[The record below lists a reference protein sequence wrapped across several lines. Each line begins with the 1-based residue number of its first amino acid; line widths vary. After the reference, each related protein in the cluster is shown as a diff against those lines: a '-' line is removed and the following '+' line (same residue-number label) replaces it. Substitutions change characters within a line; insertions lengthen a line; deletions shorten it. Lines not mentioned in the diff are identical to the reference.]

1 MRQYL
6 FLALGTSGMIL
17 QVMVIYVMTRI
28 PFRRFG
34 GIFFYLL
41 VLFLTSLADMA
52 AFFEVGS
59 WPEWYRKYYYINNV
73 IRHFAGFVAVISLI
87 GAATAEHPR
96 RQALRLKL
104 IAGTLAVVA
113 FSFLVSR
120 DPRLGMYMTKVARNL
135 SFATVVL
142 NLILWF
148 SLIKVR
154 ERDRRLFLVSG
165 GLGVNMAGE
174 AIGQSMI
181 HLSPRLLFPASL
193 LNVGSHLFCL
203 YIWWKAFRLAEP
215 APATPA

>member
-6 FLALGTSGMIL
+6 FLTLGTCGMIL
-17 QVMVIYVMTRI
+17 QVMVIYAMTRI
-28 PFRRFG
+28 SFRRFG

-52 AFFEVGS
+52 AFFEIGR
-59 WPEWYRKYYYINNV
+59 WPEWYRKYYYVNNV

-87 GAATAEHPR
+87 DAATAEHPR
-96 RQALRLKL
+96 RPALRLKL
-104 IAGTLAVVA
+104 IAGTLAVIA
-113 FSFLVSR
+113 FTFLVSQ
-120 DPRLGMYMTKVARNL
+120 DPRLGLYMTKVARNL
-135 SFATVVL
+135 SFATIVL

-174 AIGQSMI
+174 AIGQSMFY
-181 HLSPRLLFPASL
+181 LSRSLVFPANL
-193 LNVGSHLFCL
+193 LKVASHLFCL
-203 YIWWKAFRLAEP
+203 YIWWKAFRWGEQEARGP
-215 APATPA
+215 D